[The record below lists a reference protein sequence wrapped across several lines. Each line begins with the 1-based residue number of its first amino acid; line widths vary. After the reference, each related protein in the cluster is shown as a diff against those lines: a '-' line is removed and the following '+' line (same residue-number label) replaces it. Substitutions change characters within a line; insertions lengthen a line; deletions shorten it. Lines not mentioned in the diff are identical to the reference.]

1 MAKQSAVVV
10 VVFED
15 PAGAPLVVYP
25 SLHVHDVDV
34 LFSPVEEFV
43 PHLVHVVPLMKYV
56 ALHDVYVFKLSHVY
70 PAANALPAKI
80 KPKNIAKTRKNLD
93 ILPTFFFFYTLII
106 EKIIISAQA
115 KKSQINK
122 KFFLTG
128 ILVLDFFEKRTFLQH
143 NNSKNH
149 HTK

>member
-1 MAKQSAVVV
+1 MVVAMAVHAAVVV
-10 VVFED
+10 VV
-15 PAGAPLVVYP
+15 APLGVPPTVYP
-25 SLHVHDVDV
+25 DVHVHDVDV

-93 ILPTFFFFYTLII
+93 ILPTFFFSFVLII
-106 EKIIISAQA
+106 EKKSISAQV
-115 KKSQINK
+115 KKHKSIK

-128 ILVLDFFEKRTFLQH
+128 FL
-143 NNSKNH
+143 KVEF
-149 HTK
+149 

>member
-1 MAKQSAVVV
+1 MAKQFAVVV

-15 PAGAPLVVYP
+15 PAGAASAVYP

-34 LFSPVEEFV
+34 LLASVEEYV

-93 ILPTFFFFYTLII
+93 ILPTFFFFYALII

-128 ILVLDFFEKRTFLQH
+128 ILVLDFFEKRIFSQH